1 MRVWWFRRWIEM
13 AYMKNGDLA
22 DYLQRKP
29 KKPLQLSW
37 IQQMASTIRFTSL
50 PCAQDTG
57 GENPYIDTG
66 ISRTTK
72 L

>member
-1 MRVWWFRRWIEM
+1 M

-29 KKPLQLSW
+29 KKPLQLAW

-50 PCAQDTG
+50 PCAQDRIFTLQD
-57 GENPYIDTG
+57 EEELPLKTLLI
-66 ISRTTK
+66 
-72 L
+72 